1 MNPVILEMKHV
12 TKRFPGV
19 TALKDVSIEL
29 RAGEILGICG
39 ENGAGKS
46 TLMRVLSGSYTNRD
60 YEGEI
65 WIDGKET
72 PFTSVRVAESHGI
85 EMVYQELNM
94 MLDAS
99 IAENAFVG
107 NLPGKGP
114 FVNYKK
120 LYADTQKILD
130 EIGLPF
136 DPKERVRD
144 LNSGQLQML
153 AIMRAIS
160 RRPRI
165 MVLDEPTS
173 ALTDQ
178 EVDILMTYLRR
189 LRQEGVSCIFIT
201 HKLEELFAIAD
212 RVVTMRDGEVIG
224 THLIDEV
231 DKNTL
236 ISEMVG
242 RQVENL
248 YPKAQVE
255 IGQEILRVE
264 DLSVPHPTI
273 QGRNI
278 VENISFSLRK
288 GEILG
293 IGGLVGAGRSEI
305 LGAIFAQITKGVHKR
320 ILIDGKEVSIRRPVD
335 AIRAGIGYVTEERKR
350 SGFVWVLTIR
360 ENLTLPSLPKLPRRF
375 IIDRKVERERAEQMF
390 KRLRVKAPSI
400 ETIIVNLSGGNQQ
413 KVVLG
418 KWLLAGPEILL
429 FDEPTKGID
438 VAAKAEI
445 YKLMSELA
453 ASGISII
460 MVSSDMPE
468 LVSMSDRVLVINNAH
483 ITGEF
488 TGDEITQD
496 NVMRAAISS

>member
-1 MNPVILEMKHV
+1 
-12 TKRFPGV
+12 
-19 TALKDVSIEL
+19 
-29 RAGEILGICG
+29 
-39 ENGAGKS
+39 
-46 TLMRVLSGSYTNRD
+46 
-60 YEGEI
+60 
-65 WIDGKET
+65 
-72 PFTSVRVAESHGI
+72 
-85 EMVYQELNM
+85 
-94 MLDAS
+94 
-99 IAENAFVG
+99 
-107 NLPGKGP
+107 
-114 FVNYKK
+114 
-120 LYADTQKILD
+120 
-130 EIGLPF
+130 
-136 DPKERVRD
+136 
-144 LNSGQLQML
+144 ML

-178 EVDILMTYLRR
+178 EVEILMAYLRR
-189 LRQEGVSCIFIT
+189 LREDGVSCIFIT

-224 THLIDEV
+224 NHRIDEV

-236 ISEMVG
+236 ITEMVG

-248 YPKAQVE
+248 YPKTEVQ
-255 IGQEILRVE
+255 IGEEVLRVE
-264 DLSVPHPTI
+264 NLSVPHPTI

-278 VENISFSLRK
+278 VEDISFSLKK

-320 ILIDGKEVSIRRPVD
+320 IFVKGKEVKIQKPID

-350 SGFVWVLTIR
+350 SGFVWVLSIR
-360 ENLTLPSLPKLPRRF
+360 ENLTLPSLPQLPRRF
-375 IIDRKVERERAEQMF
+375 IIDRKVERERASAMF
-390 KRLRVKAPSI
+390 TRLRVKAPSL
-400 ETIIVNLSGGNQQ
+400 ETMIVTLSGGNQQ

-418 KWLLAGPEILL
+418 KWLLAGPDILL

-468 LVSMSDRVLVINNAH
+468 LVSMSDRVLVISNAH

-496 NVMRAAISS
+496 RVMRAAISL